1 MNKATMKTGK
11 HPLWIEIVL
20 TILIPVLGMALGV
33 AIMFLLNLNGSDYGN
48 LIVNLFFLISVIV
61 LIRLFKFSSED
72 LGVKVIQGQM
82 QKHIVLSLAV
92 FAFYMLVYVFVI
104 HISTLKPF
112 TSGTL
117 WGLATYLV
125 VVFAEE
131 LYFRG
136 ALYSFF
142 EKRFSAKTAL
152 IISSILFGLFH
163 AQQGIRGMISRTF
176 TGWLWGSVRYSTG
189 MIFLLIIPVHFA
201 YNSIWLLFEGNW
213 SNPPDW
219 AIYVLP
225 AIEFVLGLM
234 IVILRNRQSKN
245 I

>member
-1 MNKATMKTGK
+1 MNIDKR
-11 HPLWIEIVL
+11 PPWIG
-20 TILIPVLGMALGV
+20 ILIMLIVPILGMVLGVGV
-33 AIMFLLNLNGSDYGN
+33 MFLLSLNGTDYGN
-48 LIVNLFFLISVIV
+48 LIVNLFYLIGVIV
-61 LIRLFKFSSED
+61 LIRLSKCSSED
-72 LGVKVIQGQM
+72 LGLKIFKEQM
-82 QKHIVLSLAV
+82 QRHVFLSLGI

-104 HISTLKPF
+104 RISSLKPF
-112 TSGTL
+112 SSGTL
-117 WGLATYLV
+117 WGLATYFI

-152 IISSILFGLFH
+152 IVSSILFGLFH
-163 AQQGIRGMISRTF
+163 AQQGIRGMISRAF
-176 TGWLWGSVRYSTG
+176 TGWLWGSIRYSTW

-213 SNPPDW
+213 NNPPVW

-225 AIEFVLGLM
+225 AIEFVLGLA
-234 IVILRNRQSKN
+234 IVVFRNRQSKN

>member
-1 MNKATMKTGK
+1 MVFLL
-11 HPLWIEIVL
+11 PI
-20 TILIPVLGMALGV
+20 LGMALGV
-33 AIMFLLNLNGSDYGN
+33 EAMFLLNLNGTDYRD
-48 LIVNLFFLISVIV
+48 LIVNLFFLIGVIV

-72 LGVKVIQGQM
+72 LGLKVIKEQM
-82 QKHIVLSLAV
+82 QRHVILSLAIFV
-92 FAFYMLVYVFVI
+92 FYMLFYVFII

-112 TSGTL
+112 SSGTL
-117 WGLATYLV
+117 WGLATYLI

-152 IISSILFGLFH
+152 IVSSILFGLFH
-163 AQQGIRGMISRTF
+163 AQQGVRGMISKTF
-176 TGWLWGSVRYSTG
+176 TGWLWGSIRYSTG
-189 MIFLLIIPVHFA
+189 MIYLLIIPVHFA

-213 SNPPDW
+213 NNPPTW
-219 AIYVLP
+219 AIYALS
-225 AIEFVLGLM
+225 AIEFVMGLA

-245 I
+245 V